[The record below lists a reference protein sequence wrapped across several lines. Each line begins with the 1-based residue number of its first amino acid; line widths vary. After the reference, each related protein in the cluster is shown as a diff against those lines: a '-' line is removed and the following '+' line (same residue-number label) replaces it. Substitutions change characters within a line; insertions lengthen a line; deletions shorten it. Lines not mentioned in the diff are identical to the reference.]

1 MNRVSKSNKGS
12 RKAAKRPTQGE
23 VVDVFDFREHLVG
36 EYEQFTRSF
45 TRIRSGDIK
54 AFVDSEYDSQ
64 RYWPEPLI
72 QINPNYQSGGTV
84 DELVQ
89 AGQLAPECSGIFRL
103 GKSASSAGVTLPLYK
118 HQAEAINLALAGESY
133 VLTTGTGSGKSLS
146 YFIPVVDAC
155 LKAKKVDSAP
165 RTRAIVIYPMN
176 ALANSQL
183 EELKKFLGSNS
194 AAQAVTFGR
203 YTGQES
209 DEERQA
215 MAATPPDILL
225 TNFMMLEL
233 LMTRQ
238 NDIDKAVMRNAKGLR
253 FLVLDELH
261 TYRGRQGADVALL
274 VRRVRE
280 ALSDE
285 LICIGTSATMASE
298 GTQMERKAVV
308 AKVARRL
315 FGTSIADRNV
325 ITETLRRT
333 TPENQTLETVQ
344 SKLGAAIRAGVPM
357 DLGFEAMA
365 AHPMSVWVELT
376 LGLTYED
383 DKLRRAR
390 PRTLADAS
398 QLLHEVSGESVGN
411 CQTYLQKFM
420 LRAHAV
426 TDGAGKS
433 LFAFKLHQ
441 FIAGGGKVYTT
452 LEAPNHRA
460 ITLDGQQFVSGDDD
474 RQRRYYHVHFCR
486 DCGQEY
492 IPVWDT
498 DGPEG
503 RGFDVRNIDERQHD
517 DEQVKFGFLMPDG
530 RGIWE
535 PEALE
540 RYPETWLEE
549 RADGEWRIKSA
560 QRKFVPQ
567 AVKVRPDGVITND
580 KGLQAWF
587 IPGAFRFCLAC
598 GVSHTSSGKD
608 ALRLTSLSGEGRSSA
623 TTVLT
628 LSALR
633 YLYEQ
638 DQQLSAEA
646 KKVLGFSDN
655 RQDAALQAGHFNDF
669 LQVLLTRAA
678 LLSAVQKGDDQ
689 TLSEREVANAV
700 FEALGFHR
708 DDPAVRAEYMQQ
720 PEVKGNTRRQVQEAM
735 RGILGYRTYFDLRR
749 GWRYNNPNLE
759 QLGLIRIGYQDI
771 DDLAA
776 DAAEWADAP
785 LVLRAATPDERAKV
799 LRELFDFMRQG
810 LCISTR
816 YLDRSEL
823 EQLRTQSYANL
834 REPWGFT
841 EDERPVPARWFVI
854 SRPRE
859 ESDRRGRRVQ
869 IEDFLV
875 IGSSRSRFGRELR
888 KSSTWGGGNPYYK
901 DINDQTYPD
910 VVSALLKAAESY
922 GLVKREETDVGLTG
936 WQLNGT
942 ALLWE
947 AGSGQS
953 QRQAEDNKFFRALY
967 RNIAGLLASPVHQL
981 FDFEAREHTAQ
992 VEQDDR
998 LEREARFRYTNKDR
1012 DDWRKK
1018 NGAELEWL
1026 PVLFCSPTMELGVD
1040 ISSLNTVYM
1049 RNVPPTPA
1057 NYAQRSGRAGRA
1069 GQPALVITYCA
1080 SQSPHDQYYFR
1091 DPVRMVHGQ
1100 VNAPTLD
1107 LANLELI
1114 KSHMHAIWLAETSKR
1129 LGNSVRDLLDMNE
1142 PEGLPVAEDVVAD
1155 LDRADAK
1162 RRAHQRGL
1170 KVLGMLANELTT
1182 QSAPWYSEQWADS
1195 VFQRAYRE
1203 FDSALQRWRDLYRAT
1218 AQAIE
1223 LNFKIE
1229 NNPAASE
1236 RERREAQQR
1245 HNEARKQR
1253 DLLLAGDSAFNSD
1266 FYTYRYLASQGFLP
1280 GYNFPRLPLLA
1291 YLPARRGSIG
1301 RESFL
1306 SRPRFLALSEFGPY
1320 SLIYHEGSQ
1329 YRVTKALL
1337 TITGQD
1343 QVTEGAKLPTEVARL
1358 CPTCGYGHFRSQ
1370 RDADRCVS
1378 CGASLSGAPE
1388 VKNLYRI
1395 ENVSTKR
1402 AERITANEE
1411 ERVRQGYEMQTTL
1424 QFAEADGKLQMV
1436 TTVIEDEQGPL
1447 LEMQYGPAATVWRM
1461 NFGWRRR
1468 KEKSI
1473 QGFMMNP
1480 VTGHWVGGVD
1490 DGNGASDTEGE
1501 APPDKTPPQ
1510 RIVPYVE
1517 DRRNILIVRPHPSL
1531 GELETETLT
1540 TLQYAL
1546 KRGIE
1551 AVYQLEESE
1560 LMAEPLPTRD
1570 NRQSILLFEAAEGGA
1585 GVLTRL
1591 ATEPEAMS
1599 AVAAKA
1605 LEVMHFVT
1613 PPAGQPWTR
1622 KELTEELDHN
1632 GKPLCEA
1639 GCYRCLLSYYN
1650 QPDHKLIDR
1659 KDKGASGLLLD
1670 ILCRLTNALA
1680 RRGTQGRDPDQHDA
1694 ELSRTAGSSLE
1705 HEWLEFVA
1713 KHGYR
1718 KPDRGQYAVPGVKA
1732 TADFF
1737 YDDLNL
1743 AVFIDGPHHET
1754 QSRQAHDK
1762 GINQALDELGYLVV
1776 RFSSDVAAWPSIFAG
1791 NSDLFGRPLQ
1801 VATSSRQ
1808 LDDVVEVSLRLDVP
1822 YGEDPDAARRTV
1834 TKVVCEAA
1842 GCLPEDIEFVG
1853 EVRQGSILANLTM
1866 KMLHAFNLRQAIEAA
1881 QQDAGTTTNP
1891 LYGATVQCSF
1901 GLHDV
1906 QEALA
1911 QVRND
1916 TLVVFVHGL
1925 GGGDTT
1931 FGQLPE
1937 YLKEAVPAKCT
1948 KYIYESRFFAG
1959 TDLFSLAKHMGSEVL
1974 LKGYASVAFVAHSLG
1989 GILVRKMLSE
1999 VCGLG
2004 LLPAELGDRTRCVA
2018 LLASP
2023 TTGSSLAGLAKHLP
2037 VLSANPHVQVLSKS
2051 SGALLQTNEA
2061 WKKWCATKSDCYIC
2075 NFVGTDDDVV
2085 PLTDAA
2091 ASPGETFTVPGEGHS
2106 SIAKPSSPSH
2116 YIVKQLTQLLK
2127 EKLH

>member
-1 MNRVSKSNKGS
+1 M
-12 RKAAKRPTQGE
+12 
-23 VVDVFDFREHLVG
+23 DVFQFREHLVG
-36 EYEQFTRSF
+36 EYAQFSRSF
-45 TRIRSGDIK
+45 TRLRSDDMRV
-54 AFVDSEYDSQ
+54 FVDREYASQ

-72 QINPNYQSGGTV
+72 QINPTYRSGGTV
-84 DELVQ
+84 DELV
-89 AGQLAPECSGIFRL
+89 AGGQLRPECSAIFRL
-103 GKSASSAGVTLPLYK
+103 GKSASSAGFALPLHQ
-118 HQAEAINLALAGESY
+118 HQAEAISLALAGESY

-155 LKAKKVDSAP
+155 LKAKTVDPTP

-183 EELKKFLGSNS
+183 EELKKFLGSDP
-194 AAQAVTFGR
+194 ATRAVSFGR

-280 ALSDE
+280 ALSDK

-298 GTQMERKAVV
+298 GTQMERNAVV
-308 AKVARRL
+308 ANVARRL
-315 FGTSIADRNV
+315 FGTAIPDRNI

-333 TPENQTLETVQ
+333 TPEHETLDSVRPF
-344 SKLGAAIRAGVPM
+344 LGEAIRAGAPVGLSF
-357 DLGFEAMA
+357 DALA

-383 DKLRRAR
+383 DKPRRAK
-390 PRTLADAS
+390 PRTLADAATALS
-398 QLLHEVSGESVGN
+398 ADSGEPVDA
-411 CQTYLQKFM
+411 CLAYLQHFM
-420 LRAHAV
+420 LRAYAV
-426 TDGAGKS
+426 TDEAGKS

-452 LEAPNHRA
+452 LEAPGHRA
-460 ITLDGQQFVSGDDD
+460 ITLDGQQFVSGDEQ
-474 RQRRYYHVHFCR
+474 RQRRYYHAHFCR

-503 RGFDVRNIDERQHD
+503 RGFDVRSIEERQHD

-530 RGIWE
+530 RGLWE
-535 PEALE
+535 PDNLE
-540 RYPETWLEE
+540 RYPESWLEE

-560 QRKFVPQ
+560 QRKYTPQ
-567 AVKVRPDGVITND
+567 AVKVRADGVITSET
-580 KGLQAWF
+580 GLQAWF
-587 IPGAFRFCLAC
+587 IPGSFRFCLAC
-598 GVSHTSSGKD
+598 GVAHGSAGKD

-623 TTVLT
+623 TTMLT

-633 YLYEQ
+633 HLYEQ

-669 LQVLLTRAA
+669 LQVLLTRSA
-678 LLSAVQKGDDQ
+678 LLSAVQRSGS
-689 TLSEREVANAV
+689 TALSEREVANAV

-708 DDPAVRAEYMQQ
+708 DDLSVRTEYMQQ
-720 PEVKGNTRRQVQEAM
+720 PELKGNTRRQVQEAM

-749 GWRYNNPNLE
+749 GWRFNNPNLE
-759 QLGLIRIGYQDI
+759 QLGLIRISYQDI

-776 DAAEWADAP
+776 DASEWAEAP
-785 LVLRAATPDERAKV
+785 QVLQVAKPAERARV

-810 LCISTR
+810 LCMATR
-816 YLDRSEL
+816 YLDRTEL

-841 EDERPVPARWFVI
+841 EDERPVPARWFVT
-854 SRPRE
+854 SRPKDE
-859 ESDRRGRRVQ
+859 ADRRGRRVLV
-869 IEDFLV
+869 EDFLV
-875 IGSSRSRFGRELR
+875 IGSSRSRLGKVLR
-888 KSSTWGGGNPYYK
+888 QGSTWGGANPYYK
-901 DINDQTYPD
+901 AINDQSWSS
-910 VVSALLKAAESY
+910 VIGALLKAAESY
-922 GLVKREETDVGLTG
+922 GLVRKEETDFGLTG

-942 ALLWE
+942 ALLWQLGE
-947 AGSGQS
+947 GQS
-953 QRQAEDNKFFRALY
+953 QRQAEDNTFFRGLY

-992 VEQDDR
+992 VEQGDR
-998 LEREARFRYTNKDR
+998 MEREARFRFTDKDR
-1012 DDWRKK
+1012 TEWQQK
-1018 NGAELEWL
+1018 NGTALEWL

-1107 LANLELI
+1107 LANLELV
-1114 KSHMHAIWLAETSKR
+1114 KSHMHAVWLAETGKR
-1129 LGNSVRDLLDMNE
+1129 LGNSVRDLLDMNQ
-1142 PEGLPVAEDVVAD
+1142 PETLPVTDDMALD
-1155 LDRADAK
+1155 LDKDGAK
-1162 RRAHQRGL
+1162 KRAHERGL
-1170 KVLGMLANELTT
+1170 RVLAMLANELTPKN
-1182 QSAPWYSEQWADS
+1182 APWYTDQWAES
-1195 VFQRAYRE
+1195 VFQRAYNE
-1203 FDSALQRWRDLYRAT
+1203 FDGALQRWRDLYRAT

-1343 QVTEGAKLPTEVARL
+1343 QVSEGARLPTEVARL
-1358 CPTCGYGHFRSQ
+1358 CPSCGYGHFRSQ

-1378 CGASLSGAPE
+1378 CGASLAEAQE

-1424 QFAEADGKLQMV
+1424 QFAEAEGKLQMV
-1436 TTVIEDEQGPL
+1436 TTVVEDAEGPL

-1468 KEKSI
+1468 KEKSV

-1490 DGNGASDTEGE
+1490 DGNGEKETEGE

-1517 DRRNILIVRPHPSL
+1517 DRRNILIVRPHYKL
-1531 GELETETLT
+1531 GVLEAETLT

-1591 ATEPEAMS
+1591 ATEPDALA

-1605 LEVMHFVT
+1605 LEVMHFRA
-1613 PPAGQPWTR
+1613 PPAGQLWQR
-1622 KELTEELDHN
+1622 ASLVEELDHN
-1632 GKPLCEA
+1632 GEPFCEA

-1650 QPDHKLIDR
+1650 QPDHALIDR
-1659 KDKGASGLLLD
+1659 KDKSARGLLLD
-1670 ILCRLTNALA
+1670 MLCRLTRGRAKQ
-1680 RRGTQGRDPDQHDA
+1680 GTQGRAPEEHDA
-1694 ELSRTAGSSLE
+1694 QLARTAGSSLE
-1705 HEWLEFVA
+1705 QAWLHHITES
-1713 KHGYR
+1713 GYR
-1718 KPDRGQYAVPGVKA
+1718 KPDRGQHTIPGA
-1732 TADFF
+1732 HACADFF

-1754 QSRQAHDK
+1754 DVQRTQDAAIDRK
-1762 GINQALDELGYLVV
+1762 LDELGYLVV
-1776 RFSSDVAAWPSIFAG
+1776 RFPKETGNWSAIFKNNA
-1791 NSDLFGRPLQ
+1791 DLFG
-1801 VATSSRQ
+1801 
-1808 LDDVVEVSLRLDVP
+1808 
-1822 YGEDPDAARRTV
+1822 
-1834 TKVVCEAA
+1834 
-1842 GCLPEDIEFVG
+1842 
-1853 EVRQGSILANLTM
+1853 
-1866 KMLHAFNLRQAIEAA
+1866 
-1881 QQDAGTTTNP
+1881 
-1891 LYGATVQCSF
+1891 
-1901 GLHDV
+1901 
-1906 QEALA
+1906 
-1911 QVRND
+1911 
-1916 TLVVFVHGL
+1916 
-1925 GGGDTT
+1925 
-1931 FGQLPE
+1931 
-1937 YLKEAVPAKCT
+1937 
-1948 KYIYESRFFAG
+1948 
-1959 TDLFSLAKHMGSEVL
+1959 
-1974 LKGYASVAFVAHSLG
+1974 
-1989 GILVRKMLSE
+1989 
-1999 VCGLG
+1999 
-2004 LLPAELGDRTRCVA
+2004 
-2018 LLASP
+2018 
-2023 TTGSSLAGLAKHLP
+2023 
-2037 VLSANPHVQVLSKS
+2037 
-2051 SGALLQTNEA
+2051 
-2061 WKKWCATKSDCYIC
+2061 
-2075 NFVGTDDDVV
+2075 
-2085 PLTDAA
+2085 
-2091 ASPGETFTVPGEGHS
+2091 PG
-2106 SIAKPSSPSH
+2106 KP
-2116 YIVKQLTQLLK
+2116 
-2127 EKLH
+2127 

>member
-1 MNRVSKSNKGS
+1 M
-12 RKAAKRPTQGE
+12 
-23 VVDVFDFREHLVG
+23 DVFKFREHLIG
-36 EYEQFTRSF
+36 EYAQFSRSF
-45 TRIRSGDIK
+45 TRLRSDDIR
-54 AFVDSEYDSQ
+54 AFVDREYASQ

-72 QINPNYQSGGTV
+72 QINPTYRLGGTV
-84 DELVQ
+84 DELV
-89 AGQLAPECSGIFRL
+89 ATGQLSAECSEIFRL
-103 GKSASSAGVTLPLYK
+103 GKSASSAGTTLPLHL
-118 HQAEAINLALAGESY
+118 HQAEAIGLALAGESY

-155 LKAKKVDSAP
+155 LKAKVEDATP

-183 EELKKFLGSNS
+183 EELKKFLGSETS
-194 AAQAVTFGR
+194 KRAVSFGR

-215 MAATPPDILL
+215 MAANPPDILL

-280 ALSDE
+280 ALSDN

-298 GTQMERKAVV
+298 GTQMARNAVV

-315 FGTSIADRNV
+315 FGTSIPDRNV

-333 TPENQTLETVQ
+333 TPENQTLETVR
-344 SKLGAAIRAGVPM
+344 SSLGVAIRAGVPT
-357 DLGFEAMA
+357 DIDYAALA

-383 DKLRRAR
+383 DKPRRAR

-398 QLLHEVSGESVGN
+398 QLLHEASGEPVED
-411 CQTYLQKFM
+411 CLDYLQQFM
-420 LRAHAV
+420 LRAYAV

-452 LEAPNHRA
+452 LEAPGTRA
-460 ITLDGQQFVSGDDD
+460 ITLDGQQFVSGDDQ
-474 RQRRYYHVHFCR
+474 RHRRYYHVHFCR

-492 IPVWDT
+492 IPVWDI

-503 RGFDVRNIDERQHD
+503 RAFEVRSIDERQHD
-517 DEQVKFGFLMPDG
+517 DEEVKFGFLMPDG
-530 RGIWE
+530 QGLWA
-535 PEALE
+535 PEVLE
-540 RYPETWLEE
+540 RFPETWLEE
-549 RADGEWRIKSA
+549 RANGEWRIKSA
-560 QRKFVPQ
+560 QRKFIPQ
-567 AVKVRPDGVITND
+567 AVKVRPDGVTTD
-580 KGLQAWF
+580 DSGLEAWF
-587 IPGAFRFCLAC
+587 IPGGFRFCLSC

-623 TTVLT
+623 TTMLT

-638 DQQLSAEA
+638 DRQLSPDA

-669 LQVLLTRAA
+669 LQVLLTRGA
-678 LLSAVQKGDDQ
+678 LLSAVRKGDGRP
-689 TLSEREVANAV
+689 LSEREVANAV

-708 DDPAVRAEYMQQ
+708 DDLAVRAEYMQQ

-749 GWRYNNPNLE
+749 GWRFNNPNLE
-759 QLGLIRIGYQDI
+759 QLGLVKIGYQDI
-771 DDLAA
+771 DDVAA
-776 DAAEWADAP
+776 DATAWAEAP
-785 LVLRAATPDERAKV
+785 QVLQAATPGARATVLRA
-799 LRELFDFMRQG
+799 LFDFMRQG
-810 LCISTR
+810 LCIATR
-816 YLDRSEL
+816 YLDRTEL

-841 EDERPVPARWFVI
+841 EDERPIPARWFVT

-859 ESDRRGRRVQ
+859 EADRRGRRVVVD
-869 IEDFLV
+869 DFLA
-875 IGSSRSRFGRELR
+875 IGSARSRLGRQLR
-888 KSSTWGGGNPYYK
+888 QGSTWGGGNPYYR
-901 DINDQTYPD
+901 DIDDQTYPAVID
-910 VVSALLKAAESY
+910 ALLTAAASY
-922 GLVKREETDVGLTG
+922 GLVRREETDFGLTG

-942 ALLWE
+942 SLLWE
-947 AGSGQS
+947 VGTGATK
-953 QRQAEDNKFFRALY
+953 RQADDNTFFRTLY
-967 RNIAGLLASPVHQL
+967 SNIASLLNSPVHQL
-981 FDFEAREHTAQ
+981 FEFEAREHTAQ

-998 LEREARFRYTNKDR
+998 MEREARFRFTDKDR
-1012 DDWRKK
+1012 DEWRTK
-1018 NGAELEWL
+1018 NGTELEWL

-1091 DPVRMVHGQ
+1091 NPVRMVHGQ

-1107 LANLELI
+1107 LANLELV
-1114 KSHMHAIWLAETSKR
+1114 KSHMHAIWLAETGKR
-1129 LGNSVRDLLDMNE
+1129 LGNSVRDLLDMNA
-1142 PEGLPVAEDVVAD
+1142 PELLPITEDMSSD
-1155 LDRADAK
+1155 LDKAEAK
-1162 RRAHQRGL
+1162 RRAHARGL
-1170 KVLGMLANELTT
+1170 RVLAMLKDELTPRN
-1182 QSAPWYSEQWADS
+1182 APWYTDNWAEA
-1195 VFQRAYRE
+1195 VFQRAYIE
-1203 FDSALQRWRDLYRAT
+1203 FDGALQRWRDLYRAT
-1218 AQAIE
+1218 AHAIE

-1306 SRPRFLALSEFGPY
+1306 SRPRFLALGEFGPY

-1329 YRVTKALL
+1329 YRVIKALL
-1337 TITGQD
+1337 TISGQD
-1343 QVTEGAKLPTEVARL
+1343 QVSDGSRLPTEIARL
-1358 CPTCGYGHFRSQ
+1358 CGACGYGHFRSQ

-1378 CGASLSGAPE
+1378 CGASLSEAPE

-1402 AERITANEE
+1402 ADRITANEE

-1424 QFAEADGKLQMV
+1424 QFAEVEGKRQMV
-1436 TTVIEDEQGPL
+1436 TTVVEDDEGPI
-1447 LEMQYGPAATVWRM
+1447 LELQYGQSATVWRM

-1490 DGNGASDTEGE
+1490 DGSGQNEAESE

-1517 DRRNILIVRPHPSL
+1517 DRRNILIVRPHFRL
-1531 GELETETLT
+1531 GVLEPETLT

-1551 AVYQLEESE
+1551 AVFQLEESE

-1591 ATEPEAMS
+1591 ATEPDSLA
-1599 AVAAKA
+1599 AVARKA
-1605 LEVMHFVT
+1605 LEVMHYVA
-1613 PPAGQPWTR
+1613 PPQGQPWIR
-1622 KELTEELDHN
+1622 KSLVEEYDHAGN
-1632 GKPLCEA
+1632 PLCEA

-1650 QPDHKLIDR
+1650 QPDHALIDR
-1659 KDKGASGLLLD
+1659 KDKSAGGLLLNV
-1670 ILCRLTNALA
+1670 LCRLTAA
-1680 RRGTQGRDPDQHDA
+1680 RTRQGTQGRDPQEHDA
-1694 ELSRTAGSSLE
+1694 QLARTAGSTLE
-1705 HEWLEFVA
+1705 QAWLDHVNA
-1713 KHGYR
+1713 NGYR
-1718 KPDRGQYAVPGVKA
+1718 KPDRGQHVIAGA
-1732 TADFF
+1732 RACADFF

-1743 AVFIDGPHHET
+1743 AVFIDGPHHEAEA
-1754 QSRQAHDK
+1754 QQATDSA
-1762 GINQALDELGYLVV
+1762 IDRALDELGYLVV
-1776 RFSSDVAAWPSIFAG
+1776 RFPKEQASWPELFKNNA
-1791 NSDLFGRPLQ
+1791 DLFG
-1801 VATSSRQ
+1801 
-1808 LDDVVEVSLRLDVP
+1808 
-1822 YGEDPDAARRTV
+1822 
-1834 TKVVCEAA
+1834 
-1842 GCLPEDIEFVG
+1842 
-1853 EVRQGSILANLTM
+1853 
-1866 KMLHAFNLRQAIEAA
+1866 
-1881 QQDAGTTTNP
+1881 
-1891 LYGATVQCSF
+1891 
-1901 GLHDV
+1901 
-1906 QEALA
+1906 
-1911 QVRND
+1911 
-1916 TLVVFVHGL
+1916 
-1925 GGGDTT
+1925 
-1931 FGQLPE
+1931 
-1937 YLKEAVPAKCT
+1937 
-1948 KYIYESRFFAG
+1948 
-1959 TDLFSLAKHMGSEVL
+1959 
-1974 LKGYASVAFVAHSLG
+1974 
-1989 GILVRKMLSE
+1989 
-1999 VCGLG
+1999 
-2004 LLPAELGDRTRCVA
+2004 
-2018 LLASP
+2018 
-2023 TTGSSLAGLAKHLP
+2023 
-2037 VLSANPHVQVLSKS
+2037 
-2051 SGALLQTNEA
+2051 
-2061 WKKWCATKSDCYIC
+2061 
-2075 NFVGTDDDVV
+2075 
-2085 PLTDAA
+2085 
-2091 ASPGETFTVPGEGHS
+2091 PGK
-2106 SIAKPSSPSH
+2106 A
-2116 YIVKQLTQLLK
+2116 
-2127 EKLH
+2127 

>member
-1 MNRVSKSNKGS
+1 L
-12 RKAAKRPTQGE
+12 
-23 VVDVFDFREHLVG
+23 DVFQFREHLVG

-45 TRIRSGDIK
+45 TRIRSDDIR
-54 AFVDSEYDSQ
+54 AFVDREYDSQ

-72 QINPNYQSGGTV
+72 QINPNYRSGGTV

-89 AGQLAPECSGIFRL
+89 AGQLSSECSDIFRL
-103 GKSASSAGVTLPLYK
+103 GKSASSAGVTLPLHK
-118 HQAEAINLALAGESY
+118 HQAEALSLALAGESY

-155 LKAKKVDSAP
+155 LKAKKADPTP

-183 EELKKFLGSNS
+183 EELKKFLGSDP
-194 AAQAVTFGR
+194 AARAVSFGR

-209 DEERQA
+209 EEERQA
-215 MAATPPDILL
+215 MAAKPPDILL

-280 ALSDE
+280 ALADE

-298 GTQMERKAVV
+298 GSQMERNAVV
-308 AKVARRL
+308 ARVARRL
-315 FGTSIADRNV
+315 FGTPIADRNV

-333 TPENQTLETVQ
+333 TPESQTLE
-344 SKLGAAIRAGVPM
+344 SIRSSLGPSIRAGVPI
-357 DLGFEAMA
+357 DLGFVALA

-383 DKLRRAR
+383 DKPRRAR
-390 PRTLADAS
+390 PRTLADAAK
-398 QLLHEVSGESVGN
+398 LLHDASGEPIET
-411 CQTYLQKFM
+411 CLAYLQQFM
-420 LRAHAV
+420 LRAYAV
-426 TDGAGKS
+426 TDAAGKS

-441 FIAGGGKVYTT
+441 FIAGGGKVFTT
-452 LEAPNHRA
+452 LEAPGHRA
-460 ITLDGQQFVSGDDD
+460 ITLDGQQFVSGDDE

-498 DGPEG
+498 DGHEG
-503 RGFDVRNIDERQHD
+503 RTFNVRGIEERQHD
-517 DEQVKFGFLMPDG
+517 DDQVKPGFLMPDG
-530 RGIWE
+530 RALWD
-535 PEALE
+535 PESLE
-540 RYPETWLEE
+540 RYPESWLEE

-560 QRKFVPQ
+560 QRKFLPQ
-567 AVKVRPDGVITND
+567 ALKVRPDGVVGSD
-580 KGLQAWF
+580 SGLPSWF

-598 GVSHTSSGKD
+598 GVSHTTSGKD

-623 TTVLT
+623 TTMLT

-638 DQQLSAEA
+638 DQQLSADA

-669 LQVLLTRAA
+669 LQVLLTRSA
-678 LLSAVQKGDDQ
+678 LLSAVRKAGGKA
-689 TLSEREVANAV
+689 LSEREVANAV

-735 RGILGYRTYFDLRR
+735 RGILGYRSYFDLRR
-749 GWRYNNPNLE
+749 GWRFNNPNLE

-771 DDLAA
+771 EDLAA
-776 DAAEWADAP
+776 DAAEWAQAP
-785 LVLRAATPDERAKV
+785 QVLQAASPAERAKV

-810 LCISTR
+810 LCIATR
-816 YLDRSEL
+816 YLDRTEL

-834 REPWGFT
+834 CEPWGFT
-841 EDERPVPARWFVI
+841 EDERPVPSRWFAT

-859 ESDRRGRRVQ
+859 ESDRRGRRVVV
-869 IEDFLV
+869 EDFLV
-875 IGSSRSRFGRELR
+875 IGSSRSRLGKLLR
-888 KSSTWGGGNPYYK
+888 QGSTWGGGNPYYK
-901 DINDQTYPD
+901 HINDQTYPD
-910 VVSALLKAAESY
+910 VIQALLKAAESY
-922 GLVKREETDVGLTG
+922 GMVKREETDFGVLG

-942 ALLWE
+942 ALQWE
-947 AGSGQS
+947 LGSGES
-953 QRQAEDNKFFRALY
+953 KRQAEDNTFFRSLY
-967 RNIAGLLASPVHQL
+967 LNIAGLLDSPVHQL
-981 FDFEAREHTAQ
+981 FEFEAREHTAQ
-992 VEQDDR
+992 VEQEDR
-998 LEREARFRYTNKDR
+998 MEREARFRFTDKDR
-1012 DDWRKK
+1012 AEWRGK
-1018 NGAELEWL
+1018 NGVELEWL

-1091 DPVRMVHGQ
+1091 EPVRMVHGQ

-1107 LANLELI
+1107 LANLELV

-1129 LGNSVRDLLDMNE
+1129 LGNSVRDLLDMNQ
-1142 PEGLPVAEDVVAD
+1142 PEVLPVTEEMASD
-1155 LDRADAK
+1155 LDKPEAK
-1162 RRAHQRGL
+1162 KRAHQRGL
-1170 KVLGMLANELTT
+1170 KVLGMLATELTPT
-1182 QSAPWYSEQWADS
+1182 NAPWYTDQWAES
-1195 VFQRAYRE
+1195 VFQRAYHE
-1203 FDSALQRWRDLYRAT
+1203 FDGALQRWRDLYRAT

-1306 SRPRFLALSEFGPY
+1306 SRPRFLALGEFGPY

-1337 TITGQD
+1337 TITGSD
-1343 QVTEGAKLPTEVARL
+1343 QVSEGARLPTEIARL
-1358 CPTCGYGHFRSQ
+1358 CPACGYGHFRSQ
-1370 RDADRCVS
+1370 RDSDRCVS
-1378 CGASLSGAPE
+1378 CGASLSGAQE
-1388 VKNLYRI
+1388 IKNLYRI

-1424 QFAEADGKLQMV
+1424 QFAEAEGKLQMV
-1436 TTVIEDEQGPL
+1436 TTVVEDVEGPL

-1468 KEKSI
+1468 KEKAI

-1490 DGNGASDTEGE
+1490 DGNGEKEVEGE

-1517 DRRNILIVRPHPSL
+1517 DRRNILIVRPHYKL

-1591 ATEPEAMS
+1591 ATEPDALA

-1605 LEVMHFVT
+1605 LEVLHFL
-1613 PPAGQPWTR
+1613 PQPAGQPWVR
-1622 KELTEELDHN
+1622 KTLVEELDHD

-1650 QPDHKLIDR
+1650 QPDHTLIDR
-1659 KDKGASGLLLD
+1659 KDKDAGGLLLD
-1670 ILCRLTNALA
+1670 ILCRLTAA
-1680 RRGTQGRDPDQHDA
+1680 RAHQGTQGRGPQEHDA
-1694 ELSRTAGSSLE
+1694 ELARTAGSTLE
-1705 HEWLEFVA
+1705 QAWLDHVNE
-1713 KHGYR
+1713 HGYR
-1718 KPDRGQYAVPGVKA
+1718 KPDRGQHTVSGANA
-1732 TADFF
+1732 CADFF

-1754 QSRQAHDK
+1754 DTQRAADAA
-1762 GINQALDELGYLVV
+1762 IDRALDELGYLVV
-1776 RFSSDVAAWPSIFAG
+1776 RFPKEQARWPDIFKNNA
-1791 NSDLFGRPLQ
+1791 DLFG
-1801 VATSSRQ
+1801 
-1808 LDDVVEVSLRLDVP
+1808 
-1822 YGEDPDAARRTV
+1822 
-1834 TKVVCEAA
+1834 
-1842 GCLPEDIEFVG
+1842 
-1853 EVRQGSILANLTM
+1853 
-1866 KMLHAFNLRQAIEAA
+1866 
-1881 QQDAGTTTNP
+1881 
-1891 LYGATVQCSF
+1891 
-1901 GLHDV
+1901 
-1906 QEALA
+1906 
-1911 QVRND
+1911 
-1916 TLVVFVHGL
+1916 
-1925 GGGDTT
+1925 
-1931 FGQLPE
+1931 
-1937 YLKEAVPAKCT
+1937 
-1948 KYIYESRFFAG
+1948 
-1959 TDLFSLAKHMGSEVL
+1959 
-1974 LKGYASVAFVAHSLG
+1974 
-1989 GILVRKMLSE
+1989 
-1999 VCGLG
+1999 
-2004 LLPAELGDRTRCVA
+2004 
-2018 LLASP
+2018 
-2023 TTGSSLAGLAKHLP
+2023 
-2037 VLSANPHVQVLSKS
+2037 
-2051 SGALLQTNEA
+2051 
-2061 WKKWCATKSDCYIC
+2061 
-2075 NFVGTDDDVV
+2075 
-2085 PLTDAA
+2085 
-2091 ASPGETFTVPGEGHS
+2091 PGK
-2106 SIAKPSSPSH
+2106 A
-2116 YIVKQLTQLLK
+2116 
-2127 EKLH
+2127 